1 MAIRNQLS
9 GAFAGRLGMAF
20 AAEILL
26 GGVLP
31 LILLARKS
39 LRQRADVLCVASLLA
54 VVGVAYNRMNVVL
67 FAMTFRGR
75 MPWGAPESYM
85 PSIVE
90 WGVSIGLIAAT
101 IFLFGLAARLM
112 PVLSQAAAQPRH
124 IEPMT
129 PDPWLEA
136 HSYLR
141 PLADLSAQVD
151 RAAAGIDVLD
161 ARIPDWED
169 YRADFLAGVPLL
181 SSADAAVD
189 LEPGGRMAAALLER
203 LASGTSSGNGS
214 RPRPARSTR
223 NCGASRRSRAASRTF
238 CWATRRSAPPFPGL
252 LRYLAWTAMAR
263 FLRPVV
269 NAFDGWRDEERWL
282 RRYCPTC
289 GSLPAMA
296 QLVGVDPGRMRLL
309 SCGCCGTRWQFK
321 RTGCPFCETDSQR
334 LASVTIEGEPGLRI
348 DHCESCGGYLK
359 TYDGQG
365 NETLLLSD
373 WSSLHLDLIAHDRG
387 LKRLAASLYEF
398 EPVRHP

>member
-1 MAIRNQLS
+1 
-9 GAFAGRLGMAF
+9 
-20 AAEILL
+20 
-26 GGVLP
+26 
-31 LILLARKS
+31 
-39 LRQRADVLCVASLLA
+39 
-54 VVGVAYNRMNVVL
+54 
-67 FAMTFRGR
+67 MTQD
-75 MPWGAPESYM
+75 
-85 PSIVE
+85 
-90 WGVSIGLIAAT
+90 L
-101 IFLFGLAARLM
+101 
-112 PVLSQAAAQPRH
+112 
-124 IEPMT
+124 
-129 PDPWLEA
+129 WLEA
-136 HSYLR
+136 HPYLR
-141 PLADLSAQVD
+141 PLVDLSAQVD
-151 RAAAGIDVLD
+151 RAAAGIEVLD

-189 LEPGGRMAAALLER
+189 LEPGEKMAAALLER
-203 LASGTSSGNGS
+203 LPPGTS
-214 RPRPARSTR
+214 PR
-223 NCGASRRSRAASRTF
+223 SRRSPLSTRTYD
-238 CWATRRSAPPFPGL
+238 ARRCLAPHHGLPARRRDDHAPVPGL
-252 LRYLAWTAMAR
+252 LRMAWTAMAR

-296 QLVGVDPGRMRLL
+296 QLVGTDPGRMRLL

-334 LASVTIEGEPGLRI
+334 LSSVSIEGESGLRI

-398 EPVRHP
+398 EPAIMQLGADA

>member
-1 MAIRNQLS
+1 M
-9 GAFAGRLGMAF
+9 
-20 AAEILL
+20 
-26 GGVLP
+26 
-31 LILLARKS
+31 
-39 LRQRADVLCVASLLA
+39 
-54 VVGVAYNRMNVVL
+54 
-67 FAMTFRGR
+67 
-75 MPWGAPESYM
+75 
-85 PSIVE
+85 
-90 WGVSIGLIAAT
+90 
-101 IFLFGLAARLM
+101 
-112 PVLSQAAAQPRH
+112 
-124 IEPMT
+124 
-129 PDPWLEA
+129 
-136 HSYLR
+136 
-141 PLADLSAQVD
+141 
-151 RAAAGIDVLD
+151 
-161 ARIPDWED
+161 
-169 YRADFLAGVPLL
+169 PLL

-203 LASGTSSGNGS
+203 LASGTS
-214 RPRPARSTR
+214 PEWLAAETR
-223 NCGASRRSRAASRTF
+223 ALDTELRREPQVSRRIADFLLGDETL
-238 CWATRRSAPPFPGL
+238 TPPFPGL

-296 QLVGVDPGRMRLL
+296 QLVGVDPGRKRLL

-398 EPVRHP
+398 EPAGTTLEAKPHAADPGQDDASARGLIN